1 MWHSGRHR
9 PSHCRREIRGLEFRQ
24 SVLRLR
30 SFLSLLKLV
39 RYRVEIH
46 KLRAAADIFRRS
58 DSDVFSSFSDAL
70 LPIKDARSGGEEI
83 QPPRGAQ
90 PKPDPQRLA
99 QLRGRVTIPRES
111 TQTVVATQNAKN
123 G

>member
-1 MWHSGRHR
+1 MWHSGLHR
-9 PSHCRREIRGLEFRQ
+9 PSQCRRGIRGLEFRQ

-70 LPIKDARSGGEEI
+70 LPIKDARSGGEKTN
-83 QPPRGAQ
+83 PAGGAQ
-90 PKPDPQRLA
+90 LSPQLT
-99 QLRGRVTIPRES
+99 LRRTRRRGM
-111 TQTVVATQNAKN
+111 
-123 G
+123 